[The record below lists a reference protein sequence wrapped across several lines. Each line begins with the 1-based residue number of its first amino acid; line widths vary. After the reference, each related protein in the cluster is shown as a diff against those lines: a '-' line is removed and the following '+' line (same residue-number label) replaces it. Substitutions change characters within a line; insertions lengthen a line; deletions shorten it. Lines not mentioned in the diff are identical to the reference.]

1 MQDLRGSEVEVVEE
15 AVADTSRRRFLA
27 FAAPAAAGGLAAFL
41 SACGSS
47 SDPQNAGLNA
57 TKAQSP
63 TGGHDLEIVNYA
75 LRLEHIEADFYDR
88 VVESRLFSGADGAVF
103 KLIQRD
109 EHEHVAALQALAKRL
124 GGPVAERPQTQ
135 FALGSP
141 REALTLAATLENT
154 GAAAYLGQLDSI
166 ENKEVLAQALSIHS
180 IEARHAAKLSRMLGE
195 DFTPDGAF
203 ASPMDM
209 GEVTDAVRP
218 FIV

>member
-1 MQDLRGSEVEVVEE
+1 VQDLSGSEGEVDE

-27 FAAPAAAGGLAAFL
+27 LAAPAAAGGMAAFL
-41 SACGSS
+41 AACGSS
-47 SDPQNAGLNA
+47 SDPQTASQNA

-75 LRLEHIEADFYDR
+75 LTLEHIEADFYDR
-88 VVESRLFSGADGAVF
+88 VVERSLFSGAEGDLF
-103 KLIQRD
+103 KLIQSN
-109 EHEHVAALQALAKRL
+109 EHEHVAALQALARKL
-124 GGPVAERPQTQ
+124 GGPVADRPQTQ
-135 FALGSP
+135 FPLGSP
-141 REALTLAATLENT
+141 RAALTLAATLENT
-154 GAAAYLGQLDSI
+154 GAAAYLGQIDSI

-203 ASPMDM
+203 ASSMDM
-209 GEVTDAVRP
+209 GEVMDAVRP